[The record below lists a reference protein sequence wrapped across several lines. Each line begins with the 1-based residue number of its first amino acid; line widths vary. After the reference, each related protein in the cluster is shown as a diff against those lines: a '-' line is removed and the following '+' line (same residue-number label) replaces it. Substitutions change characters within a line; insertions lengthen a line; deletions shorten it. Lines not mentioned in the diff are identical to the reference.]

1 MAKINLG
8 RVISGGLLAG
18 LIINI
23 SEYILNVPI
32 FGAEMEVAMKAHGL
46 PVIGNQAVAVFLVMG
61 FVLGIATVWLYAAI
75 RPRFGA
81 SARTAACAGL
91 TVWSLAYLYP
101 GIGYGMLQLFPMK
114 LMVVGVLWGLVEM
127 VIAAVAGAW
136 LYKE

>member
-1 MAKINLG
+1 MGKINLG

-23 SEYILNVPI
+23 SEFILNVPV
-32 FGAEMEVAMKAHGL
+32 FGAELDAALKAHGL
-46 PVIGNQAVAVFLVMG
+46 PVIGTQAVAVFLVMG

-91 TVWSLAYLYP
+91 LVWFFAYLYP
-101 GIGYGMLQLFPMK
+101 GIGYGMLGLFSMK
-114 LMVVGVLWGLVEM
+114 LIVVGIVWGLVEL
-127 VIAAVAGAW
+127 VIASVAGAW